1 MRSPTKALKRAAARV
16 VKVIR
21 GPQSRNQLHEFWRR
35 PDAANQPK
43 GYLDAA
49 ARSEFLVDIV
59 KRHVPFGAPILEIGC
74 NVGRNLHYLASAGF
88 TTLAGVEINED
99 AMRQLREAFP
109 DLARGAR
116 LLNEPVESAIRR
128 FRDGEFT
135 LVYTMA
141 VLEHIHPDSEW
152 IFAEMVRIAGD
163 VLITVEDEHGISWRH
178 FARDYNR
185 VFEALGLKERE
196 SLDCSSIEGLGPDF
210 RARIFKKPS

>member
-43 GYLDAA
+43 GYFNAA
-49 ARSEFLVDIV
+49 ARSESLVDIV
-59 KRHVPFGAPILEIGC
+59 KRHVRCGASILEIGC

-109 DLARGAR
+109 HLASGAR

-141 VLEHIHPDSEW
+141 VLEHIHPDSE
-152 IFAEMVRIAGD
+152 ASG
-163 VLITVEDEHGISWRH
+163 
-178 FARDYNR
+178 
-185 VFEALGLKERE
+185 
-196 SLDCSSIEGLGPDF
+196 SSPKWSELQVT
-210 RARIFKKPS
+210 S